1 MTDLMPVKVK
11 VCGVTDPANAL
22 AAVELGADYLG
33 LNFYPGSPRFVE
45 AGRALEIAGAVAGRV
60 PLVGVFVNA
69 SAAEVEEIAGRVGL
83 DLVQFSG
90 DEGPET
96 VAPFAERAIK
106 AFRTGGTG
114 GLPGREE
121 IAAYGAVWGVLVDSC
136 HGSLYGG
143 TGAAWDYGS
152 LSGDLP
158 GNMPER
164 LFLAGGLGPDNV
176 RRAVESARPFAI
188 DVCSRV
194 ESAPG
199 VKDLELL
206 RRLFLEVRHGQT
218 QNPS

>member
-1 MTDLMPVKVK
+1 MPVKVK
-11 VCGVTDPANAL
+11 ICGVTDPANAL

-45 AGRALEIAGAVAGRV
+45 TGRALEIAGAVAGRV

-69 SAAEVEEIAGRVGL
+69 PAAEIEEIAGRVGL

-90 DEGPET
+90 DEDPDA
-96 VAPFAERAIK
+96 VAPFAGWAIK
-106 AFRTGGTG
+106 AFRTG

-121 IAAYGAVWGVLVDSC
+121 IAAYGALWGVLIDAP

-152 LSGDLP
+152 VREGA
-158 GNMPER
+158 PER

-176 RRAVESARPFAI
+176 RGAVETARPWGI

-199 VKDLELL
+199 LKDVELL
-206 RRLFLEVRHGQT
+206 RRLFLEVRHGETQT
-218 QNPS
+218 PS

>member
-1 MTDLMPVKVK
+1 MDVKVK

-33 LNFYPGSPRFVE
+33 LNFYPGSPRFVDVE
-45 AGRALEIAGAVAGRV
+45 RALEIAGAVAGRV

-69 SAAEVEEIAGRVGL
+69 PGGEVEETAERVGL
-83 DLVQFSG
+83 DLLQFSG
-90 DEGPET
+90 GEDPAA
-96 VAPFAERAIK
+96 VAPFAGRAIK
-106 AFRTGGTG
+106 AFRTG

-121 IAAYGAVWGVLVDSC
+121 IAAYGPVWGVLIDAP

-152 LSGDLP
+152 VGSAAAGVP
-158 GNMPER
+158 GR

-176 RRAVESARPFAI
+176 RQAILSARPFAI

-206 RRLFLEVRHGQT
+206 RRLFLEVRHGETQT
-218 QNPS
+218 PS

>member
-1 MTDLMPVKVK
+1 MPVKVK
-11 VCGVTDPANAL
+11 ICGVTDPANAL

-33 LNFYPGSPRFVE
+33 LNFYPGSPRFVD
-45 AGRALEIAGAVAGRV
+45 AGRALEIASAVAGRV

-69 SAAEVEEIAGRVGL
+69 PAGEIEEIAGRVGL

-90 DEGPET
+90 DEGPEA
-96 VAPFAERAIK
+96 VAPFAGRALK
-106 AFRTGGTG
+106 AFRTG

-121 IAAYGAVWGVLVDSC
+121 MAAYGELWGVLIDAP

-143 TGAAWDYGS
+143 TGTAWDYGS
-152 LSGDLP
+152 VRG
-158 GNMPER
+158 GAPER

-176 RRAVESARPFAI
+176 RRAVETARPWGV

-199 VKDLELL
+199 VKDVELL
-206 RRLFLEVRHGQT
+206 RRLFLEVRHGET

>member
-1 MTDLMPVKVK
+1 MPVKVK
-11 VCGVTDPANAL
+11 ICGVTDPANAL

-45 AGRALEIAGAVAGRV
+45 TGRALEIASAVAGRV

-69 SAAEVEEIAGRVGL
+69 PAAGIEEIAGRVGL
-83 DLVQFSG
+83 DFVQFSG
-90 DEGPET
+90 DEGPDA
-96 VAPFAERAIK
+96 VAPFAGRAIK
-106 AFRTGGTG
+106 AFRTG

-121 IAAYGAVWGVLVDSC
+121 IAAYGAALWGVLIDAP

-152 LSGDLP
+152 VRGD
-158 GNMPER
+158 MPER

-176 RRAVESARPFAI
+176 RRAVETARPWGV

-199 VKDLELL
+199 LKDVELL
-206 RRLFLEVRHGQT
+206 RRLFLEVRHGETQT
-218 QNPS
+218 PS

>member
-1 MTDLMPVKVK
+1 MPVKVK
-11 VCGVTDPANAL
+11 ICGVTDPANAL

-33 LNFYPGSPRFVE
+33 LNFYPGSPRYVE
-45 AGRALEIAGAVAGRV
+45 TGRALEIAGAVAGRV

-69 SAAEVEEIAGRVGL
+69 PAAEIEEIAGRVGL
-83 DLVQFSG
+83 DLIQLSG
-90 DEGPET
+90 DEEPDA
-96 VAPFAERAIK
+96 VAPFAGRAIK
-106 AFRTGGTG
+106 AFRTG

-121 IAAYGAVWGVLVDSC
+121 IAAYGAVWGVLIDAP

-152 LSGDLP
+152 VRGDA
-158 GNMPER
+158 PER

-176 RRAVESARPFAI
+176 RRAVETARPWGV

-199 VKDLELL
+199 VKDVELL
-206 RRLFLEVRHGQT
+206 RRLFLEVRHGETQT
-218 QNPS
+218 PS